1 MLSKLRHFAY
11 DRREQRLDTHLD
23 ESQLSLLL
31 QEHNIFA
38 SSIRRINGGTLGL
51 SYSLQIDGRPKVLKT
66 HFSAVGRQ
74 NIEKEIR
81 LLRVLYV
88 GESEMSRLELTSDQ
102 LVRVALLM
110 DEFKYPQ
117 HELEPSQIISL
128 TAQYT
133 AQFKCNAT
141 PDVIATKD
149 TMSTLF
155 AEGVASLA
163 RLYANQAISPAIHA
177 AVEKNFSILSEH
189 IDGLPVALCH
199 GDLGPENIMCQTD
212 SKPVV
217 IDWEDAFWGVEG
229 YDYLYWLTFL
239 RNRKY
244 YAQDVLGKTS
254 LGKEIELAI
263 LVLIVVLKS
272 ELSLRMDP
280 QMNRQLSFD
289 QRITEIL
296 ELK

>member
-1 MLSKLRHFAY
+1 VLSKLRHFAY
-11 DRREQRLDTHLD
+11 DWREQQLDSHLD
-23 ESQLSLLL
+23 ESRLGVLL

-38 SSIRRINGGTLGL
+38 SNIRRLTGGTLGL
-51 SYSLQIDGRPKVLKT
+51 SYSLQIDERPKVLKT
-66 HFSAVGRQ
+66 HLNALGCQ

-81 LLRVLYV
+81 LLHFLYA
-88 GESEMSRLELTSDQ
+88 GESEMSRLELTNDQ
-102 LVRVALLM
+102 QFRVALLM

-117 HELEPSQIISL
+117 HELEPSQILSI

-133 AQFKCNAT
+133 AQFKCTAT
-141 PDVIATKD
+141 PDVIAPRD

-163 RLYANQAISPAIHA
+163 RLNANQAISPTIHA
-177 AVEKNFSILSEH
+177 AVENFFSILSER
-189 IDGLPVALCH
+189 IDRLPVALCH

-212 SKPVV
+212 STPVV

-244 YAQDVLGKTS
+244 YTQDVLGKTS
-254 LGKEIELAI
+254 LGKEIEIAI

-289 QRITEIL
+289 QRVTEIL